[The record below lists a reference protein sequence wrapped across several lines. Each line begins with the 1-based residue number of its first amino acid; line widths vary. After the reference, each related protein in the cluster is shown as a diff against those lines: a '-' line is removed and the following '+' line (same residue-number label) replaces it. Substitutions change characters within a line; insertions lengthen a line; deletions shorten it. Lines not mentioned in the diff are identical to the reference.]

1 MAEDLSMLWT
11 NLSLAEEEDV
21 ELEIQT
27 TEVKGAIQ
35 RGKNCAVGK
44 LVSDRII
51 SKETIKSKLLR
62 LWKLKESF
70 TFKILGGNL
79 FLLEFDLARDK
90 ERVIEGQPWS
100 FEGNLFMLEDFDG
113 RTSSSE
119 FTFDKA
125 SFWVCMTNLP
135 LACMGR
141 EVGLKLGASVGQVE
155 EIDTDKD
162 GVGWGEFLRVKIKI
176 DLYKPLIRGR
186 MLKFDGKST
195 LIGFK
200 FEHLP
205 KFCYH
210 CGVIC
215 HGPKGCLKRNKMRN
229 QEVLEYGPWL
239 RANSPTRIPEKMHGG
254 NSETTRGTKYASEG
268 RTNYDETQGR
278 KEYDRKRRTAN
289 SGEDGYTSGAPRGR
303 Q

>member
-1 MAEDLSMLWT
+1 MAEDLSMLWG
-11 NLSLAEEEDV
+11 NLSLEEGEDG
-21 ELEIQT
+21 ELEIQK
-27 TEVKGAIQ
+27 TEVTGVIQ

-90 ERVIEGQPWS
+90 ARVIEGQPWS

-113 RTSSSE
+113 RTSPSE

-125 SFWVCMTNLP
+125 SFWVRMTNLP
-135 LACMGR
+135 LACMVR
-141 EVGLKLGASVGQVE
+141 DVGFKLGASVGQVE
-155 EIDTDKD
+155 EVDTDKD

-186 MLKFDGKST
+186 MLKFDGKSV

-205 KFCYH
+205 KFCCH

-215 HGPKGCLKRNKMRN
+215 HGIEGCLKKKKLRN
-229 QEVLEYGPWL
+229 QDVLEYGPWL
-239 RANSPTRIPEKMHGG
+239 RANSPTRILEKTHGG
-254 NSETTRGTKYASEG
+254 TSESYRGPKYG
-268 RTNYDETQGR
+268 P
-278 KEYDRKRRTAN
+278 
-289 SGEDGYTSGAPRGR
+289 DG
-303 Q
+303 